1 MLTFADD
8 HEGLKAKLAS
18 IGYDE
23 DSELVKAILAVHVT
37 LSSYK
42 LPPEDR
48 SVALEL
54 LSKSGRKALESTPSF
69 DENSWRDFD
78 YGNVK
83 IGDFVR
89 VKKDAYDSPTGVRHN
104 GLVGVLK
111 FMSNNQCS
119 VEYIGLAS
127 GNTMKH
133 PMGRLESLKR
143 SVQ

>member
-8 HEGLKAKLAS
+8 HENLKAELAT
-18 IGYDE
+18 IGYDG
-23 DSELVKAILAVHVT
+23 DSNLVQAILAVHVT
-37 LSSYK
+37 LSSYQ
-42 LPPEDR
+42 LSPEQQ
-48 SVALEL
+48 SVALDL
-54 LSKSGRKALESTPSF
+54 LSSTGREALKSMPVF
-69 DENSWRDFD
+69 DENSWQDFD

-83 IGDFVR
+83 ISDFVR
-89 VKKDAYDSPTGVRHN
+89 VKKDAYDSDTGSKHN

-111 FMSNNQCS
+111 FMKSGHCS

-133 PMGRLESLKR
+133 PKERLESLKR